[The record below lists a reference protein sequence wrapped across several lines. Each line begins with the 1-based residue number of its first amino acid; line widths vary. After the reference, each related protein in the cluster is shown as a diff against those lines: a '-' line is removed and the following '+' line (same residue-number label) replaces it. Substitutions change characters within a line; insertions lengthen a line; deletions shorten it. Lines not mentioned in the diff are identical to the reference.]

1 MDDRKCVLW
10 FGKLGSGDILV
21 WELYISIEFS
31 TEQVLKGFNCGII
44 AEYMHLVLLT
54 KIYLF
59 NCTIRFLDLRSL

>member
-31 TEQVLKGFNCGII
+31 TEQVLKII
-44 AEYMHLVLLT
+44 IRYLT
-54 KIYLF
+54 LF
-59 NCTIRFLDLRSL
+59 ILYV